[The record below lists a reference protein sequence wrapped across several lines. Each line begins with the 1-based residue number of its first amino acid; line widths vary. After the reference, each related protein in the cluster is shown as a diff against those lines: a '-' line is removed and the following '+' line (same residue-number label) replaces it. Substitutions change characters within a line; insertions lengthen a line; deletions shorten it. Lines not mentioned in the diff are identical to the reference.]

1 MEINFVENKL
11 DSQKTALNNNFDLR
25 CKDIMD
31 KCNSLVQERISKREY
46 QDNKAFMLGLIRE
59 AKSLASQARHQT
71 DNLQTKYENLDEF
84 YVSRDKFDELAEK
97 QANMERE
104 MNQKFKELMSEY
116 DSEDESQNAE
126 SIDDISGELGGDT
139 SKADDAKSRNS
150 LHDLRAKPDLLSKE
164 EEIKSLM
171 SG

>member
-1 MEINFVENKL
+1 
-11 DSQKTALNNNFDLR
+11 
-25 CKDIMD
+25 
-31 KCNSLVQERISKREY
+31 
-46 QDNKAFMLGLIRE
+46 
-59 AKSLASQARHQT
+59 
-71 DNLQTKYENLDEF
+71 
-84 YVSRDKFDELAEK
+84 
-97 QANMERE
+97 
-104 MNQKFKELMSEY
+104 MSEY